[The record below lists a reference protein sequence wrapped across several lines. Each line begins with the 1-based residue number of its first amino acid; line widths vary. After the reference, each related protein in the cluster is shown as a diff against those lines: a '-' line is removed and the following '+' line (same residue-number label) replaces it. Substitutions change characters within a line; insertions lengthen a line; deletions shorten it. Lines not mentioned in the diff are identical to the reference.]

1 MFRKFRVVNFHELR
15 YDVFGYISEFR
26 DTANYDVI
34 DEYFAD
40 NEVET
45 DIANMIRDLIQSHE
59 CYSDTEKFIDGNIEF
74 TVKAS
79 RDEFDSIVTEEDG
92 TMTIGVG
99 LEFDIY
105 CDDVYDGFEDHARY
119 DFKIEIKGVK

>member
-1 MFRKFRVVNFHELR
+1 MFRKFRVVDFHKLR

-26 DTANYDVI
+26 DTVNYDVI

-45 DIANMIRDLIQSHE
+45 EIATAIRDLIQSHE
-59 CYSDTEKFIDGNIEF
+59 YYSETEKFEDGDVEF

-79 RDEFDSIVTEEDG
+79 RDDHQSG
-92 TMTIGVG
+92 IGVRHI
-99 LEFDIY
+99 L
-105 CDDVYDGFEDHARY
+105 
-119 DFKIEIKGVK
+119 